1 MSNKME
7 IMKLINKLMN
17 KMKNAGSTDER
28 FNHIDNIAILGG
40 IMRDVMMF
48 ETSLITDLD
57 VD

>member
-1 MSNKME
+1 ME